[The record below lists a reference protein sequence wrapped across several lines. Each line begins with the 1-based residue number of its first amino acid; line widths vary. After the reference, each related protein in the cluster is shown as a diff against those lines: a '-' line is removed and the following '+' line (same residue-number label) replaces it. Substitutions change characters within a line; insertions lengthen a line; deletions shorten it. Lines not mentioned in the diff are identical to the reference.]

1 MQEPGLIDYILI
13 RSKRKTLS
21 LQINTHAKLVVRCPQ
36 KLSIKEVES
45 FIADKSR
52 WIEKKQRSLQSQQI
66 HAPNYN
72 IGEQF
77 LYLGNQYPL
86 THNITQ
92 NFKLDFDGK
101 VFSLKSDGQLAFHT
115 WYKVAFK
122 KIALPRL
129 DYYAD
134 TYQFKYQQ
142 VRLKAQ
148 KTLWGSCSSVNN
160 INLNYLLIQAP
171 ISVIDYV
178 IVHELSH
185 TKIKNHSKDF
195 WQLVESI
202 LPNYKASKSWL
213 KENSYKLHNL

>member
-1 MQEPGLIDYILI
+1 MQELGLIDYTLI

-21 LQINTHAKLVVRCPQ
+21 LQINTHAELVVRCPQ
-36 KLSIKEVES
+36 KLSLKEVET
-45 FIADKSR
+45 FIVDKAH
-52 WIEKKQRSLQSQQI
+52 WIENKQRSIYSNQTL
-66 HAPNYN
+66 APSYKE
-72 IGEQF
+72 GEQF

-86 THNITQ
+86 TKNTGQ
-92 NFKLDFDGK
+92 TPQLNFDGK
-101 VFSLKSDGQLAFHT
+101 VFSLKNNGYLAFHT
-115 WYKVAFK
+115 WYKAAFK

-129 DYYAD
+129 AYYAK
-134 TYQFKYQQ
+134 THQLNYQQ

-202 LPNYKASKSWL
+202 LPNYKASKNWL